1 MEYPDNELTYYF
13 HDNNE
18 EAIDLI
24 YDKYKYI
31 IDVLLNKYRR
41 VFLALNIDV
50 DEVRQEANLAFS
62 NAIYTFS
69 DDKDASLSTFIS
81 LCVERKIKTVIK
93 KYETLK
99 NKVFSDSIS
108 FDGYNDGISLENIIG
123 DETYE
128 PLKKIENIDTIEKLN
143 LDYLSFRCFHLKDY
157 SFLRNVCSSI
167 KGLTVDL
174 EDKTYKMDIN
184 DILHM
189 TELESLAIRNVKT
202 GLDQISKFKN
212 LKELYLRSIGIKD
225 YSFLREMNVKKIY
238 LSFQNVAYFN
248 TFGINETIEEVS
260 LWMNKNLTDLSFLLQ
275 FPNLKKIIISN
286 QKKVEF
292 IPDLTGL
299 TKLEEIYFLE
309 KDAEEIRKHCNPN
322 VKIHSYY
329 NPVDIT

>member
-1 MEYPDNELTYYF
+1 MQLIIRGSVMGSYVSTDKFFELPFRSVLHKAAFALSTKDETIIETLAKANLSHIQTTKSPSNNEL
-13 HDNNE
+13 E
-18 EAIDLI
+18 I
-24 YDKYKYI
+24 
-31 IDVLLNKYRR
+31 LNGIFKINP
-41 VFLALNIDV
+41 NI
-50 DEVRQEANLAFS
+50 AFRD
-62 NAIYTFS
+62 Y
-69 DDKDASLSTFIS
+69 SLSSKSVDVSYLSKLTYLKS
-81 LCVERKIKTVIK
+81 LYLDIWSE
-93 KYETLK
+93 
-99 NKVFSDSIS
+99 
-108 FDGYNDGISLENIIG
+108 
-123 DETYE
+123 
-128 PLKKIENIDTIEKLN
+128 IENIDTIEKLN
-143 LDYLSFRCFHLKDY
+143 LDYLSFSCFHLKDY

-212 LKELYLRSIGIKD
+212 LKELYLRSIGTKD
-225 YSFLREMNVKKIY
+225 YSFLREMNVKKIH

-329 NPVDIT
+329 NPVDIS